1 MGQSGCVRAYARVCY
16 VALALWMP
24 AFEAHASVVSSF
36 GASDQSLRVGE
47 ETSLT
52 LSLDLTADPRYSM
65 ALFTGGTVTIF
76 SGEGEKE
83 TFKIK
88 AGSTSQD
95 FTTSFTY
102 DAAGDFKPRYVV
114 KADYEESYW
123 KRALVGKHYSG
134 LEGWSTWLLCQSLL
148 GATKYTDEFS
158 RRIAGSLELNVDRP
172 DEERPP
178 QPIPG
183 PIAGAGLPALL
194 ALGGFVWTRPRKAAA
209 RS

>member
-1 MGQSGCVRAYARVCY
+1 MRTYARVCF

-24 AFEAHASVVSSF
+24 ALEAHAGVVSSF

-148 GATKYTDEFS
+148 GATKHTDEFS
-158 RRIAGSLELNVDRP
+158 RRIAGSLDLDVRTFEF
-172 DEERPP
+172 ERPP
-178 QPIPG
+178 AVP
-183 PIAGAGLPALL
+183 LPASWTMMLMSL
-194 ALGGFVWTRPRKAAA
+194 VGLGLVARRKRRAQLQAT
-209 RS
+209 S